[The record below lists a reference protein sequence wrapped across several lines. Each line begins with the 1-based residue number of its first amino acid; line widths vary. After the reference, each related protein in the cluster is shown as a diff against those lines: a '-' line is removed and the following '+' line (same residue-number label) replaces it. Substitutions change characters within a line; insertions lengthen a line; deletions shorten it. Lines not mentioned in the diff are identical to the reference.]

1 MIFNIDKI
9 RSSLKSRLQ
18 VLWVKIYPT
27 LQSLDQQCR
36 PHLIKVWSRIEAV
49 AERMFELSDHTK
61 LRKPRILLR
70 ILAFFLLLILLWAVF
85 FKVDQVVHAQ
95 GQVVAS
101 AHTQI
106 VQAADGGVLTE
117 MRVVEGD
124 RVELGQV
131 IAVLEKE
138 RALAAFSESSLK
150 VMALRMNLQR
160 LQAEVSQTDLNYE
173 DAIKK
178 EYPALFETQMNLYRQ
193 RTRAIQ
199 DQLIVLKDNVKLA
212 SQELTMNEPLEK
224 FGDISK
230 VDVLRLKRAVN
241 EAQNFYVS
249 AKNKYLQ
256 DASAE
261 LNKAQEDLNAQEQ
274 VLSDRKQ
281 LLDHTNIVSPSTGIV
296 KSVRVTTLGGVLRQG
311 DELLQILPTNSD
323 LVIEAK
329 VKPADIAEVRIGMP
343 AKVKLDAYDYA
354 IFGTMSGIV
363 SYVSAD
369 SLIEDSK
376 AGPINYYRVK
386 VSISGKDLKKRN
398 QTHDIEIR
406 PGMTASVDLKSGH
419 RSIFSFLVKPI
430 TKTFSESFGER

>member
-1 MIFNIDKI
+1 MIFIVKKVRVFLMNMMQVFSV
-9 RSSLKSRLQ
+9 RVSPSLRL
-18 VLWVKIYPT
+18 
-27 LQSLDQQCR
+27 LDRRCR
-36 PHLIKVWSRIEAV
+36 PYLIKMWLRIEAV
-49 AERMFELSDHTK
+49 SGRVFELSDHAE

-70 ILAFFLLLILLWAVF
+70 ILTFFLLLILFWTIF
-85 FKVDQVVHAQ
+85 FKIDQVVHAQ

-117 MRVVEGD
+117 MRVIEGD
-124 RVELGQV
+124 RVEAGQV

-138 RALAAFSESSLK
+138 RALAAFGESSLK
-150 VMALRMNLQR
+150 VMALRMNMAR
-160 LQAEVSQTDLNYE
+160 LQAEVSQTSLNYE
-173 DAIKK
+173 DSIRE
-178 EYPALFETQMNLYRQ
+178 EYPALYETQMNLYRR

-199 DQLIVLKDNVKLA
+199 DQLTVLRDNVKLA
-212 SQELTMNEPLEK
+212 SQELGMNEPLEK

-241 EAQNFYVS
+241 EAQNLYVS

-256 DASAE
+256 DTSAE
-261 LNKAQEDLNAQEQ
+261 LNKAQEDLSTQEQ

-281 LLDHTNIVSPSTGIV
+281 LLDHTNIISPSTGIV
-296 KSVRVTTLGGVLRQG
+296 KSIRVTTLGGVLRQG
-311 DELLQILPTNSD
+311 DEVLQILPTNSD

-329 VKPADIAEVRIGMP
+329 VRPSDIAEVRIGMP

-354 IFGTMSGIV
+354 IFGAMSGIV

-369 SLIEDSK
+369 SLVEDSK
-376 AGPINYYRVK
+376 AGPTTYYRVK
-386 VSISGKDLKKRN
+386 VSIPSRDSQKRN
-398 QTHDIEIR
+398 QINDIEIR
-406 PGMTASVDLKSGH
+406 PGMTASVDLKSGN

-430 TKTFSESFGER
+430 TKTFSEAFGER